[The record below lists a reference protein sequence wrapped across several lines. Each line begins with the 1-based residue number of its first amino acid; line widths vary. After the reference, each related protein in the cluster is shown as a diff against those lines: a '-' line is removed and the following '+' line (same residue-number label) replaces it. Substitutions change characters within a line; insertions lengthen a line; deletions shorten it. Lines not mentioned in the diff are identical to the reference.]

1 MGIYECS
8 CLPGNLSSSGKFE
21 LCEVCRLEEENEDD
35 NAAEQ
40 SVNPTGLTLRQ
51 KEEVLQI
58 VRSVFGTGLAN
69 PPCG

>member
-1 MGIYECS
+1 MSIYECS
-8 CLPGNLSSSGKFE
+8 CLPANLSPSGNFE

-40 SVNPTGLTLRQ
+40 SVHPTGLTLRQ

-58 VRSVFGTGLAN
+58 VNSVINTGLAN